1 MIFTILDN
9 QSGFW
14 LIHKISEF
22 FYLWHGNALFQ
33 EYIGTIYAVNERFSG
48 FWLGV
53 WGEFV

>member
-22 FYLWHGNALFQ
+22 FYL
-33 EYIGTIYAVNERFSG
+33 
-48 FWLGV
+48 
-53 WGEFV
+53 